1 MNLFLFLFELV
12 FICAAIL
19 NEVLPPEVSFGI
31 NIPLC
36 HLAFILLYLS
46 LEDRK

>member
-12 FICAAIL
+12 FICVAIL
-19 NEVLPPEVSFGI
+19 NEILPPEISFDI
-31 NIPLC
+31 NINLC
-36 HLAFILLYLS
+36 YLAFILLYLS